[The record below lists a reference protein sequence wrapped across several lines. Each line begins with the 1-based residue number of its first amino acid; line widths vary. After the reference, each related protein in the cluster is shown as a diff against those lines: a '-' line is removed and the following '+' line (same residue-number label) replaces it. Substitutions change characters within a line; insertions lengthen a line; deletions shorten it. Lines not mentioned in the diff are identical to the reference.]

1 MSAATARRG
10 RLARDREGLAMS
22 KPPDEPEV
30 TTYFQLQRNRDG
42 LPEVGER
49 VIGGDISQLPPLP
62 ANSPWSAQNVT
73 PDEPTID
80 RSIEDGPTIDIN
92 QER

>member
-1 MSAATARRG
+1 
-10 RLARDREGLAMS
+10 MS
-22 KPPDEPEV
+22 KPHSDNELEV
-30 TTYFQLQRNRDG
+30 TTYFQVQRNRDG
-42 LPEVGER
+42 LPEPGEEK
-49 VIGGDISQLPPLP
+49 VAPVMPALPPT
-62 ANSPWSAQNVT
+62 SPWSAENVL